1 MHSAVMGKVNNSR
14 KDTPDLLTS
23 SARIYLMNVP
33 AYRITSYLS
42 IKNQL
47 SVLCLEIALGLDY
60 EHFLV
65 GFTQLLKVNSN
76 RVNQV

>member
-23 SARIYLMNVP
+23 SVRMYLMNVP
-33 AYRITSYLS
+33 TYRITSYLS

-47 SVLCLEIALGLDY
+47 LVLCLEIALG
-60 EHFLV
+60 
-65 GFTQLLKVNSN
+65 
-76 RVNQV
+76 